1 MKRLIAAGLLGLTLS
16 GTASAQNE
24 SFVGVLLGPAGPVD
38 GLATTLMTQNA
49 EPTTDGASGSNSGLL
64 RGTAGGGL
72 NDVLEG
78 LLVNQDPDQV
88 QRGLVDTI
96 IMRGVAG
103 DEGVLDQLLG
113 FNNPDDGFAFFT
125 DIFGNFAP
133 DGFDLPGLPGGSTGG
148 GMAPIPG
155 IDGLGLP
162 LDALDPAI
170 LQQLL
175 AAGGGAG
182 SLPGLPA
189 LP

>member
-1 MKRLIAAGLLGLTLS
+1 MKRLIALGLLGLSLS

-38 GLATTLMTQNA
+38 GLVNTLMTQNL
-49 EPTTDGASGSNSGLL
+49 EPTTDGATGSNSGLL

-96 IMRGVAG
+96 IMQGVAG
-103 DEGVLDQLLG
+103 EEGVLDQLLG
-113 FNNPDDGFAFFT
+113 FNNPGDGFAFFT

-133 DGFDLPGLPGGSTGG
+133 DGFDFPGIPGGTGG
-148 GMAPIPG
+148 GMSPIPG

-182 SLPGLPA
+182 GLPSLPGL
-189 LP
+189 